1 MTLGISPAAIVSDLR
16 LCLRLSEDGSP
27 NSRRPSVVVKP
38 CDSPEIGLLL
48 VGEPAMM
55 RFGIYAALAVLVV
68 TLGMIFSNQ
77 LPMP

>member
-1 MTLGISPAAIVSDLR
+1 
-16 LCLRLSEDGSP
+16 
-27 NSRRPSVVVKP
+27 
-38 CDSPEIGLLL
+38 

>member
-1 MTLGISPAAIVSDLR
+1 
-16 LCLRLSEDGSP
+16 
-27 NSRRPSVVVKP
+27 
-38 CDSPEIGLLL
+38 
-48 VGEPAMM
+48 MM